1 MPLLKSRIRFCRY
14 LQQIKIPPAISKNPT
29 TESTVLRVMTRVRLL
44 PIPELPF
51 SLIVSVLLDK
61 DLVVVGRG
69 EVGLLENAVV
79 KVVGETLGVDASDS
93 LEEVR
98 FREEED
104 DVEAIV
110 KNMRVV
116 VVVIGG

>member
-61 DLVVVGRG
+61 DLVVVGRE

-79 KVVGETLGVDASDS
+79 KVVGETLGVDVSDS

-98 FREEED
+98 FREED

>member
-1 MPLLKSRIRFCRY
+1 M
-14 LQQIKIPPAISKNPT
+14 
-29 TESTVLRVMTRVRLL
+29 L

-61 DLVVVGRG
+61 DLVVVGRE

>member
-1 MPLLKSRIRFCRY
+1 M
-14 LQQIKIPPAISKNPT
+14 
-29 TESTVLRVMTRVRLL
+29 L

-61 DLVVVGRG
+61 DLVVVGRE

-79 KVVGETLGVDASDS
+79 KVVGETLGVDVSDS

-98 FREEED
+98 FREED

>member
-1 MPLLKSRIRFCRY
+1 M
-14 LQQIKIPPAISKNPT
+14 
-29 TESTVLRVMTRVRLL
+29 L

-61 DLVVVGRG
+61 DLVVVGRE

-79 KVVGETLGVDASDS
+79 KVVGETLGVDVSDS

-98 FREEED
+98 FREED
-104 DVEAIV
+104 GVEAIV